1 MAKTSSGAAASST
14 PSPTSPAGLAADAS
28 GPAGPDVA
36 PDVSDSPV
44 QQSMA
49 NDGEPVVT
57 FEGPG
62 AQVTVASDP
71 TATGDGSQ
79 RPACVVNSGE
89 GFHVGRAVPG
99 SMVCS
104 YHAMHYDNN
113 GRPRAENA
121 PDNAE
126 YVGTAGMVNTGG
138 EVGDRE

>member
-1 MAKTSSGAAASST
+1 MASKGSASSAAGA

-28 GPAGPDVA
+28 GPAGADVA
-36 PDVSDSPV
+36 PPPSDSPV

-71 TATGDGSQ
+71 AATGPDSNN

-99 SMVCS
+99 SLVCS

-113 GRPRAENA
+113 GRPRSENA

-126 YVGTAGMVNTGG
+126 YVGTAGMVNT
-138 EVGDRE
+138 D